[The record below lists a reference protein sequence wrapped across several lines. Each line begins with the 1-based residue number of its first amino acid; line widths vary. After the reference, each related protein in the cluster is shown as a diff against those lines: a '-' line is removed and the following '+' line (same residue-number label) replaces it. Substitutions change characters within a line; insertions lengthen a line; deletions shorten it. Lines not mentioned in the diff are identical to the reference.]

1 MLKFAQDIK
10 VFLDSLPQK
19 FCFSATPCYTIRGN
33 IWFYVVVAKDFL
45 SVCTQCPR
53 SYKKDSED
61 SLSHRPRSAER
72 ERNPLLMCLRG
83 SVQAQHTSHWFS
95 QRWGGG
101 GRR

>member
-19 FCFSATPCYTIRGN
+19 FCFSATPSYTVRGN
-33 IWFYVVVAKDFL
+33 IWFFVVVAKDFL

-61 SLSHRPRSAER
+61 SLSHRSRSAER
-72 ERNPLLMCLRG
+72 EREREEPSTIVSQGIRADTAHKPL
-83 SVQAQHTSHWFS
+83 V
-95 QRWGGG
+95 
-101 GRR
+101 